1 MKLILS
7 FFVFVILTFS
17 SLFPLSSEDSAL
29 YTLDDGY
36 IIKDLSFDPSID
48 SYYLAGEIKS
58 SDNSFIIKSKD
69 GQFLREQTIEN
80 FKIYKILNDKYSNTY
95 VLGVSR
101 EGNSTLV
108 KLTSSLSKRWEVK
121 IKFSDMDTLSSFTV
135 NDNQEVTILGYSTY
149 KRESDTF
156 VIKVD
161 RNGKVIAEKI
171 LDIGPFE
178 RPNQILEGNEGDFYI
193 TGESKDK
200 NYDMFVCKLSKDFEI
215 LWVDYFDNGNWEDGG
230 LSLELTSEDVIA
242 TGYSGKEGWYVFDTV
257 FFEYSKDGNVRTFT
271 RKSFSGGSDWI
282 RQLKRNGD
290 YYYAILWDILTGK
303 EYTLKLDYYFDIL
316 TKNEIAKEEIPLKI
330 INIRDKTYLVFSKQ
344 NTIHI
349 RNLG

>member
-7 FFVFVILTFS
+7 FFVFAILTFS
-17 SLFPLSSEDSAL
+17 SLFPVSSEDSIL
-29 YTLDDGY
+29 YNLDEGY
-36 IIKDLSFDPSID
+36 AIKDISFDTSVD
-48 SYYLAGEIKS
+48 SYYLAGEIKG

-80 FKIYKILNDKYSNTY
+80 FEIYKILNDKYSNTY
-95 VLGVSR
+95 VLGTSR
-101 EGNSTLV
+101 GRNSTLV
-108 KLTSSLSKRWEVK
+108 KLTSSLSKRWEAK
-121 IKFSDMDTLSSFTV
+121 IKFSDMDALSSFTV
-135 NDNQEVTILGYSTY
+135 NDNQEITILGYSTY

-178 RPNQILEGNEGDFYI
+178 RPYQIQENDEGDFYI

-257 FFEYSKDGNVRTFT
+257 FFEYSRDGNVSTFT
-271 RKSFSGGSDWI
+271 RKSLSGGSDWI
-282 RQLKRNGD
+282 RQFKRNGD

-303 EYTLKLDYYFDIL
+303 EYTLKLDSYFDIL

-349 RNLG
+349 RDLG

>member
-7 FFVFVILTFS
+7 FFVFAILAFS
-17 SLFPLSSEDSAL
+17 SLFPLSSGDTVL
-29 YTLDDGY
+29 YTLGEGY
-36 IIKDLSFDPSID
+36 IIKDISFDTSVD
-48 SYYLAGEIKS
+48 SYYLAGEIKG

-69 GQFLREQTIEN
+69 YQFLREQTIEN
-80 FKIYKILNDKYSNTY
+80 FEIYKILNDKYSNTY
-95 VLGVSR
+95 LLGASR
-101 EGNSTLV
+101 DGNSTLV

-121 IKFSDMDTLSSFTV
+121 IKFSDMDALSSFTV

-156 VIKVD
+156 VMKVD
-161 RNGKVIAEKI
+161 RNGKVIAEKK
-171 LDIGPFE
+171 LDIAPFE
-178 RPNQILEGNEGDFYI
+178 RPYQILEGDEGDFYI

-257 FFEYSKDGNVRTFT
+257 FFEYSKDGNVSTFT
-271 RKSFSGGSDWI
+271 RKSLSGGSDWI
-282 RQLKRNGD
+282 RQFKRNGD

-330 INIRDKTYLVFSKQ
+330 INIHDKTYLVFSKQ

-349 RNLG
+349 KYLG